1 MTPVVRAEPVETV
14 QTAAAGEALTV
25 ARNVSTRILA
35 IGADMAVGLLVLPF
49 NVAHLG
55 TSAYGLWML
64 TASITTYFSVLDL
77 GYGGALVKFV
87 AQYRARRDPRA
98 LNEILS
104 TTFHL
109 FTGFGL
115 IAYAVAI
122 VVAVYLDRLFHLSPD
137 QAHVGRIVFLIISLN
152 VTAGMAF
159 GVFGGVING
168 FQRYDLNSVVSIV
181 TALITAAVNVIVL
194 AAGYGLVELVV
205 ATTAVRLAA
214 YWVYRANAYRV
225 FPGLRIRPSLFR
237 RARLRELTS
246 FSVYMFVIDWA
257 RKLNYS
263 VDAIVIAA
271 FMNTSAV
278 AVWSV
283 GQRVV
288 EAMLRL
294 TIQLSDVLFPAVVDN
309 DVLER
314 RNRLQAILLIGTRL
328 SLATVMP
335 IAVAVVLLSSSLVE
349 AWVGPSFSGSV
360 AVMQLLSVTVV
371 FRVGNATA
379 TTLLK
384 GAGEHRLVAVTN
396 ILTGVVNLALSVA
409 LVKSMGLVGVALGTL
424 IPVCGAALLVVFPAA
439 CRRVDLPVRRAVAIA
454 VWPTAWPA
462 LVMTAFVVATR
473 PLIGD
478 SLLAVASEMLAAVAV
493 YAVVFLLFAI
503 TTLERRLYLSKAYE
517 LVGTWRPVAT
527 VPEGA

>member
-1 MTPVVRAEPVETV
+1 MIPVAPSVDVE
-14 QTAAAGEALTV
+14 GESASEVLTV

-35 IGADMAVGLLVLPF
+35 IGADMVVGLLVLPF

-87 AQYRARRDPRA
+87 AQYRARRDPQA

-109 FTGFGL
+109 FTGFGV

-122 VVAVYLDRLFHLSPD
+122 VLAMYLDRLFHLSPAE
-137 QAHVGRIVFLIISLN
+137 AHVGRVVLLLISLN
-152 VTAGMAF
+152 VAAGMAF

-168 FQRYDLNSVVSIV
+168 FQRYDLNSTVSIV
-181 TALITAAVNVIVL
+181 TALATAVVNVLVL
-194 AAGYGLVELVV
+194 DLGYGLVALVA

-214 YWVYRANAYRV
+214 FWAYRANAYRV
-225 FPGLRIRPSLFR
+225 FPALRIRPSLFR

-263 VDAIVIAA
+263 LDAVVIAA

-278 AVWSV
+278 AVWSI

-294 TIQLSDVLFPAVVDN
+294 TIQLSDVLFPTVVDN
-309 DVLER
+309 DTSQRL
-314 RNRLQAILLIGTRL
+314 NRLQAILLIGTRL
-328 SLATVMP
+328 SLATVIP
-335 IAVAVVLLSSSLVE
+335 IAVALILLAHELVLG
-349 AWVGPSFSGSV
+349 WVGPTFSGSV
-360 AVMQLLSVTVV
+360 AVMQLLAVTVV

-396 ILTGVVNLALSVA
+396 ILTGVVNLVLSVA
-409 LVKSMGLVGVALGTL
+409 LVRHLGLVGVALGTFV
-424 IPVCGAALLVVFPAA
+424 PVCGAALFIVFPAA
-439 CRRVDLPVRRAVAIA
+439 CRRVDLPIGRAIAVAI
-454 VWPTAWPA
+454 WPAAWPA
-462 LVMTAFVVATR
+462 LVMAAYIATTR
-473 PLIGD
+473 SLVGD
-478 SLLAVASEMLAAVAV
+478 SLFAVAAEMVAAVVV
-493 YAVVFLLFAI
+493 YAVAFLGFAI
-503 TTLERRLYLSKAYE
+503 TGTERRLYLSKAYE
-517 LVGTWRPVAT
+517 LVGSWRGVAT
-527 VPEGA
+527 VPERA